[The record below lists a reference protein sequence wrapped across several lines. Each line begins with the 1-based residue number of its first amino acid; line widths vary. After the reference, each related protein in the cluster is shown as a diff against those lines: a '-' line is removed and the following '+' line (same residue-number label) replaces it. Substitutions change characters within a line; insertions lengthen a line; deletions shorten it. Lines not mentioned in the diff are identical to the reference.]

1 MDLIADFFLSA
12 WGWLALFTFTV
23 LVLLLGNYV
32 LDVIGKPLPR
42 LTGTIFVT
50 LLLLLAV
57 GLLAPQQLMV
67 SLYKLS
73 LFSMAGVAGYWLDRA
88 LFPYARPDSYLVN
101 PDYRNSP
108 PVAGDANCPVV
119 MGYRLLMAAA
129 MLRRATIVGGAM
141 LASALGA

>member
-1 MDLIADFFLSA
+1 MGFIGSLFSSPWD
-12 WGWLALFTFTV
+12 WLALFALVALVVSAVRIV
-23 LVLLLGNYV
+23 LFRV
-32 LDVIGKPLPR
+32 GKHLPR
-42 LTGTIFVT
+42 LIGTIFVT
-50 LLLLLAV
+50 LLLLCAV
-57 GLLAPQQLMV
+57 GLLAPQQLVV

-88 LFPYARPDSYLVN
+88 LFPYSRPDSYLVN

-129 MLRRATIVGGAM
+129 MLRRAIIVGMAM